1 MWDTEDMVLGKQGPT
16 PPMPSST
23 GFAESFALMRP
34 WEGGGGLL
42 LPLLP
47 SFIKKMKYPT

>member
-23 GFAESFALMRP
+23 GFVEIFALMRP
-34 WEGGGGLL
+34 WEGRVVFS

-47 SFIKKMKYPT
+47 SFISKVKCLT